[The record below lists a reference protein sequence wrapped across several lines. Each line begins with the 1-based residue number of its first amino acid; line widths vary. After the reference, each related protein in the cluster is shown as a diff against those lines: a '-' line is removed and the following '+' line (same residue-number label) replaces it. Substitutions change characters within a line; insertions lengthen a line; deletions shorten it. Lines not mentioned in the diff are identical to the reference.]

1 MPSVIMLCHY
11 VKCYHAGCRLLQL
24 SQICP
29 FASVVILSVF
39 MQSVTMLSVIILSI
53 VILSV
58 IVPNVVAL
66 DEQMTRNGHGSTIH
80 PKIAVVFGNSG
91 NI

>member
-1 MPSVIMLCHY
+1 MPYAECHY
-11 VKCYHAGCRLLQL
+11 AVSLCQV
-24 SQICP
+24 SQISP
-29 FASVVILSVF
+29 FADVAIMSVF
-39 MQSVTMLSVIILSI
+39 MQSVTMLSVIMLRV

-58 IVPNVVAL
+58 IVLNVVAL
-66 DEQMTRNGHGSTIH
+66 NEQMTRNRHGSTIH